1 MSEVNNSLSLKSTIL
16 TIRSYLIYLLRK
28 WWVYLLALLLALAI
42 SFLFLSIRPDK
53 YKAHVTFMTN
63 TQQDSGMSS
72 ILQMAGQFGVVAP
85 SSGNSLSADK
95 LIELMGTR
103 TMLLNA
109 LLKTG
114 LVEGDTDL
122 LLNHYLKMQN
132 KYSED
137 GRFQSIQVEDFSYQE
152 NDMADDIIDQIR
164 RLVLEANSSEN
175 GIIRATVT
183 LPSEELAKQFIDNL
197 VEEVSAYHLETA
209 TEKEAGELEL
219 IQERADSIKQALSVA
234 EYNLSSWYTRNSR
247 ALKAS
252 AVSPS
257 VYSEKVKLDREAEI
271 LGQSYIEVMKGVEIT
286 KLSLLRQKPII
297 QIIDAPTYPLEKDEP
312 NLLH

>member
-1 MSEVNNSLSLKSTIL
+1 MVL
-16 TIRSYLIYLLRK
+16 LI
-28 WWVYLLALLLALAI
+28 ALAI
-42 SFLFLSIRPDK
+42 SFFYLSIRPDK
-53 YKAHVTFMTN
+53 YKANVTFMTN

-85 SSGNSLSADK
+85 SSGNNLSADK

-114 LVEGDTDL
+114 LVDGDTDL

-137 GRFQSIQVEDFSYQE
+137 GRFESTKVEDFSYQE
-152 NDMADDIIDQIR
+152 NDMADEIIDQIR

-175 GIIRATVT
+175 GIIRASVN
-183 LPSEELAKQFIDNL
+183 LPSEELAKQFMDNL
-197 VEEVSAYHLETA
+197 VAEVSAYHLETA
-209 TEKEAGELEL
+209 TEKEAEELEL
-219 IQERADSIKQALSVA
+219 IQERADSIKQALNVA
-234 EYNLSSWYTRNSR
+234 EYNLSNWYTRNSR

-252 AVSPS
+252 AVSPQ

-271 LGQSYIEVMKGVEIT
+271 LGQAYIEVVKGVEIT
-286 KLSLLRQKPII
+286 KLSLLRQQPII
-297 QIIDAPTYPLEKDEP
+297 QVIDAPTYPLEKDEP
-312 NLLH
+312 NKVLIFGLSIAGLLGLTTLILILRKMIKDALNS